1 MTPGLKKFHKI
12 MKLAMNITADSD
24 RAVNRLHIGLLDEDL
39 FYLSIKKRNSNI
51 KFPTIV
57 ISSKRKLNSIK

>member
-39 FYLSIKKRNSNI
+39 FYLSIKKA
-51 KFPTIV
+51 IV
-57 ISSKRKLNSIK
+57 ILNFQLLLYPVKGN

>member
-39 FYLSIKKRNSNI
+39 FYLSI
-51 KFPTIV
+51 
-57 ISSKRKLNSIK
+57 

>member
-1 MTPGLKKFHKI
+1 

>member
-39 FYLSIKKRNSNI
+39 FYLSIKKI
-51 KFPTIV
+51 EIV
-57 ISSKRKLNSIK
+57 ILNFQLLLYPVKEN